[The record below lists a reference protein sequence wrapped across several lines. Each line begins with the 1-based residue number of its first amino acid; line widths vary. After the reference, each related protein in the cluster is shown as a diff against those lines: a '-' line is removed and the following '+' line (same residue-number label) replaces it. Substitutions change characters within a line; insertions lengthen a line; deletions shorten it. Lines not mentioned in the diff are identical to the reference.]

1 VGREWERARPCFN
14 AQIGLCP
21 GVCTGAVTQ
30 KEYART
36 INHIKLFFEGKK
48 SSLIK
53 VLEREMKSYAQ
64 TQEFEKANRVKKT
77 LFALR
82 HINDIA
88 LISRD
93 DDIDEKYAGE
103 RAGVRIEAYDISH
116 FSGSEV
122 IGVMTVIED
131 GRPKKSDYRRF
142 KIRSARAGDTHALR
156 EVLERRVRH
165 EEWMVPDIVVTDG
178 GVAQLRIAE
187 SVFAEKQSMK
197 PIPAI
202 VSVVKDEQH
211 KPKSVIGKNED
222 LIAQYSAE
230 VLLANAEAHRFAI
243 AFQKMRRKKNFIHKK
258 KKN

>member
-1 VGREWERARPCFN
+1 
-14 AQIGLCP
+14 
-21 GVCTGAVTQ
+21 
-30 KEYART
+30 
-36 INHIKLFFEGKK
+36 
-48 SSLIK
+48 
-53 VLEREMKSYAQ
+53 
-64 TQEFEKANRVKKT
+64 
-77 LFALR
+77 
-82 HINDIA
+82 
-88 LISRD
+88 
-93 DDIDEKYAGE
+93 
-103 RAGVRIEAYDISH
+103 
-116 FSGSEV
+116 
-122 IGVMTVIED
+122 
-131 GRPKKSDYRRF
+131 
-142 KIRSARAGDTHALR
+142 
-156 EVLERRVRH
+156 
-165 EEWMVPDIVVTDG
+165 MVPDIVVTDG